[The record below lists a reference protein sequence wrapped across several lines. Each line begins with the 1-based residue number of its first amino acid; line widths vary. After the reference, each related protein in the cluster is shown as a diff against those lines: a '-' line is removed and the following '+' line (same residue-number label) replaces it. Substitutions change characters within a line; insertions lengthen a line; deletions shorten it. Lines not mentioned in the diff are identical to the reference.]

1 MAIVVHLCKR
11 SVSPEP
17 EGADSSTVN
26 LGKRLLRCPALT
38 VIPLLLWAPIGQQ
51 MMF

>member
-1 MAIVVHLCKR
+1 MGGWAWMAIVVHLCKR

-26 LGKRLLRCPALT
+26 LGERLGAALRP
-38 VIPLLLWAPIGQQ
+38 Q
-51 MMF
+51 